1 MLSKPIIAL
10 LALVMV
16 VVVGAGIYAGFNQV
30 TPNNPADNADIM
42 NITSDNDATQDDSN
56 NTSQNDSGQT
66 MITATEA
73 QKIAETFI
81 EEENASA
88 GTPRLVEIEG
98 QMIYVVPVIMDGST
112 VGQIEIDAYTGKNV
126 GGGGGVS

>member
-1 MLSKPIIAL
+1 MLSKPIIAV

-16 VVVGAGIYAGFNQV
+16 VVVGAGIYAGSNQV
-30 TPNNPADNADIM
+30 TPNSPADNTDIM
-42 NITSDNDATQDDSN
+42 NITSDNDAMQDDD
-56 NTSQNDSGQT
+56 NTNSQNDSGQT

-88 GTPRLVEIEG
+88 GTPHLAEIEG
-98 QMIYVVPVIMDGST
+98 QAIYIVPVIIDGST
-112 VGQIEIDAYTGKNV
+112 VGQIEIDAYSGKNV
-126 GGGGGVS
+126 GGAGGVS